1 MIANEGPLDASFCF
15 YRNHVAVCGK
25 RTGTAG
31 DGSFLMAGVQPIKRY
46 TSQARGAR
54 GPRSLLTSGLFLF
67 AVCVNSAAQ
76 RQKPC
81 LPDKTFT
88 RVGVLLEQQDY
99 QTAKALLHE
108 LEFCSHLSPIQRFN
122 VAWLYGKAHDS
133 ADALRIFK
141 SVPVEVPDRLTH
153 AYAIALAEFELAQYQ
168 ASVDTLIAL
177 RSKGIFDAKCADLLG
192 VSYSKLDKFQDA
204 YDVMVENI
212 RQNPSNPYA
221 YFNLIAL
228 FVDTSEMDK
237 AAQVANKAV
246 AALPQNA
253 DALSMRGS
261 IELSLNQTDDAY
273 RDFSAAAQLSPQ
285 APDPPFFMAL
295 VNYRQSKFDE
305 AVRVLRDAV
314 ASGVADSDLHYM
326 LAECLLRI
334 GSRNLAAVLAE
345 LSLAI
350 QLNSNSVPARSLRG
364 ATLLEV
370 GRPQDAVADLKLAR
384 ELDPNPQ
391 RDARNTTYLLGRA
404 YAALGRRDE
413 ANALFAQVG
422 HQYSFDKTDTLN
434 QLSEQKMRTALHP

>member
-1 MIANEGPLDASFCF
+1 MITNEAPVGASFCF
-15 YRNHVAVCGK
+15 NRNHVAVCLT
-25 RTGTAG
+25 RTGTTG
-31 DGSFLMAGVQPIKRY
+31 DGSLLMTDVQPIERY
-46 TSQARGAR
+46 TSRARGVR
-54 GPRSLLTSGLFLF
+54 GLGLLLTGGLLLF
-67 AVCVNSAAQ
+67 TVSVNSAAQ
-76 RQKPC
+76 KQKPC
-81 LPDKTFT
+81 LPDKAFT

-99 QTAKALLHE
+99 QTSKALLHD
-108 LEFCSHLSPIQRFN
+108 LEVCSDLSPIQRFN
-122 VAWLYGKAHDS
+122 VGWLYGKAHDS

-141 SVPVEVPDRLTH
+141 SVQPEVPDRLTH
-153 AYAIALAEFELAQYQ
+153 AYAVALAEFELAQYQ

-237 AAQVANKAV
+237 AGQVANKAV

-261 IELSLNQTDDAY
+261 IELFRNQTDDAY

-305 AVRVLRDAV
+305 AVRVLRDAI

-326 LAECLLRI
+326 LAECLLRS

-345 LSLAI
+345 LNLAI
-350 QLNSNSVPARSLRG
+350 QLNPNSVPARSLRG

-391 RDARNTTYLLGRA
+391 RDTRNTTYLLARA
-404 YAALGRRDE
+404 YAAIGRRDE
-413 ANALFAQVG
+413 AKALFAQVG
-422 HQYSFDKTDTLN
+422 HQYSSDRTDTLN
-434 QLSEQKMRTALHP
+434 QLSEQKMRAALHP

>member
-1 MIANEGPLDASFCF
+1 M
-15 YRNHVAVCGK
+15 
-25 RTGTAG
+25 TGLR
-31 DGSFLMAGVQPIKRY
+31 D
-46 TSQARGAR
+46 TSQARGMR
-54 GPRSLLTSGLFLF
+54 GLRLLLTSGLFLF
-67 AVCVNSAAQ
+67 AVCAHSAAQ
-76 RQKPC
+76 KKPC

-88 RVGVLLEQQDY
+88 RIGVLLEQQDY

-122 VAWLYGKAHDS
+122 VGWLYGKAHDS
-133 ADALRIFK
+133 AGALRIFE
-141 SVPVEVPDRLTH
+141 SVQPEVPDRLTH
-153 AYAIALAEFELAQYQ
+153 AYAIALAEFDLAQYQ

-261 IELSLNQTDDAY
+261 IELFRNQTGDAY
-273 RDFSAAAQLSPQ
+273 RDFSVAAQLSPQ

-305 AVRVLRDAV
+305 AVRVLRDAI

-345 LSLAI
+345 LNLAI
-350 QLNSNSVPARSLRG
+350 QLNPNSVPARSLRG

-370 GRPQDAVADLKLAR
+370 GRPQDAVADLKLAC

-391 RDARNTTYLLGRA
+391 RDTRNTTYLLGRA

-422 HQYSFDKTDTLN
+422 HQYSSDRTDTLN
-434 QLSEQKMRTALHP
+434 QLSEQKMRAALHP

>member
-1 MIANEGPLDASFCF
+1 
-15 YRNHVAVCGK
+15 
-25 RTGTAG
+25 
-31 DGSFLMAGVQPIKRY
+31 MAGVQPIKRY
-46 TSQARGAR
+46 TSQARGVKGA
-54 GPRSLLTSGLFLF
+54 RSLLTSGLFLF

-133 ADALRIFK
+133 ADALRIFE
-141 SVPVEVPDRLTH
+141 SVQVEVPDRLTH
-153 AYAIALAEFELAQYQ
+153 AYAIALADFELAQYQ

-177 RSKGIFDAKCADLLG
+177 RSRGIFDAKCADLLG

-261 IELSLNQTDDAY
+261 IELFRNQTGDAY

-305 AVRVLRDAV
+305 AVRVLRDAI

-334 GSRNLAAVLAE
+334 GSRKLAAVLAE
-345 LSLAI
+345 LNLAI
-350 QLNSNSVPARSLRG
+350 QLNPNSVPARSLRG

-391 RDARNTTYLLGRA
+391 RDTRNTTYLLARA
-404 YAALGRRDE
+404 YAAIGRRDE
-413 ANALFAQVG
+413 ANALFARVG
-422 HQYSFDKTDTLN
+422 HQYSSDRTDTLN
-434 QLSEQKMRTALHP
+434 QLSEQKMRAALHP

>member
-1 MIANEGPLDASFCF
+1 MIANESPLGASFCF
-15 YRNHVAVCGK
+15 YRNHVAVCPK
-25 RTGTAG
+25 RTGTTG
-31 DGSFLMAGVQPIKRY
+31 DGSFLMTGVQPIKRD
-46 TSQARGAR
+46 TAQARGVR
-54 GPRSLLTSGLFLF
+54 GLILLLTGGLFLF
-67 AVCVNSAAQ
+67 AVCVNSAAEK
-76 RQKPC
+76 QKPC

-122 VAWLYGKAHDS
+122 IGWLYGKAHDS

-141 SVPVEVPDRLTH
+141 SVQPEVPDRLTH
-153 AYAIALAEFELAQYQ
+153 AYAIALAEFELKQYQ
-168 ASVDTLIAL
+168 ASVDTLVTL

-204 YDVMVENI
+204 YNVMVENI

-237 AAQVANKAV
+237 AAQMANKAV
-246 AALPQNA
+246 AALPQNP
-253 DALSMRGS
+253 DALSLRGS
-261 IELSLNQTDDAY
+261 IELFRNQTDDAY

-305 AVRVLRDAV
+305 AVRVLRNAI

-345 LSLAI
+345 LNLAI
-350 QLNSNSVPARSLRG
+350 QLHPNSVPARSLRG

-391 RDARNTTYLLGRA
+391 RDTRNTTYLLARA
-404 YAALGRRDE
+404 YAAIGRREE

-422 HQYSFDKTDTLN
+422 RQYSSNNTDTLN
-434 QLSEQKMRTALHP
+434 QLSEQKMRAALHP

>member
-1 MIANEGPLDASFCF
+1 M
-15 YRNHVAVCGK
+15 
-25 RTGTAG
+25 
-31 DGSFLMAGVQPIKRY
+31 
-46 TSQARGAR
+46 RGLR
-54 GPRSLLTSGLFLF
+54 LLLTSGLFLF
-67 AVCVNSAAQ
+67 AVCAHSAAQ
-76 RQKPC
+76 KKPC

-88 RVGVLLEQQDY
+88 RIGVLLEQQDY

-108 LEFCSHLSPIQRFN
+108 LDFCSHLSPIQRFN
-122 VAWLYGKAHDS
+122 VGWLYGKAHDS
-133 ADALRIFK
+133 AGALRIFE
-141 SVPVEVPDRLTH
+141 SVQPEVPDRLTH
-153 AYAIALAEFELAQYQ
+153 AYAIALAEFDLAQYQ

-237 AAQVANKAV
+237 ATQVANKAV

-261 IELSLNQTDDAY
+261 IELFRNQTGDAY

-305 AVRVLRDAV
+305 AVRVLRDAI

-345 LSLAI
+345 LNLAI
-350 QLNSNSVPARSLRG
+350 QLNPNSVPARSLRG

-370 GRPQDAVADLKLAR
+370 GRPQDAVADLKLAC

-391 RDARNTTYLLGRA
+391 RDTRNTTYLLGRA

-413 ANALFAQVG
+413 ANALFAQVD
-422 HQYSFDKTDTLN
+422 HQYSSDRTDTLN
-434 QLSEQKMRTALHP
+434 QLSEQKMRAALHP

>member
-1 MIANEGPLDASFCF
+1 
-15 YRNHVAVCGK
+15 
-25 RTGTAG
+25 
-31 DGSFLMAGVQPIKRY
+31 
-46 TSQARGAR
+46 
-54 GPRSLLTSGLFLF
+54 
-67 AVCVNSAAQ
+67 
-76 RQKPC
+76 
-81 LPDKTFT
+81 
-88 RVGVLLEQQDY
+88 
-99 QTAKALLHE
+99 
-108 LEFCSHLSPIQRFN
+108 
-122 VAWLYGKAHDS
+122 
-133 ADALRIFK
+133 
-141 SVPVEVPDRLTH
+141 VPDRLTH
-153 AYAIALAEFELAQYQ
+153 AYAIALAEFELKQYQ

-246 AALPQNA
+246 AALPQNP

-261 IELSLNQTDDAY
+261 IELFRNQTDDAY

-295 VNYRQSKFDE
+295 ANYRQSKFDE
-305 AVRVLRDAV
+305 AVRVLRNAI

-326 LAECLLRI
+326 LAECLLRLD
-334 GSRNLAAVLAE
+334 SRNLAAVVAE
-345 LSLAI
+345 LDLAI
-350 QLNSNSVPARSLRG
+350 QLNPNSVPAHSLRG

-384 ELDPNPQ
+384 DLDPNPQ
-391 RDARNTTYLLGRA
+391 RDTRNTTYLLARA
-404 YAALGRRDE
+404 YAAIGRRDE

-422 HQYSFDKTDTLN
+422 HQYSSDRTDTLN
-434 QLSEQKMRTALHP
+434 QLSEQKMRAALHP

>member
-1 MIANEGPLDASFCF
+1 MIANEAPVGASFCL
-15 YRNHVAVCGK
+15 YRNHVAVCPK
-25 RTGTAG
+25 RTGTTG
-31 DGSFLMAGVQPIKRY
+31 DGSFLMTGVQPIERY
-46 TSQARGAR
+46 TSQAHGVRGLR
-54 GPRSLLTSGLFLF
+54 LLLTGGLFLF
-67 AVCVNSAAQ
+67 AACVNYAAQ
-76 RQKPC
+76 KQKPC
-81 LPDKTFT
+81 LPDKTFI
-88 RVGVLLEQQDY
+88 RVGVLLGQQDY
-99 QTAKALLHE
+99 PTAEALLHE
-108 LEFCSHLSPIQRFN
+108 LEVCPHLSPIQRFN
-122 VAWLYGKAHDS
+122 VGWLYGKAHDS

-141 SVPVEVPDRLTH
+141 SVQPDVPDRLTH
-153 AYAIALAEFELAQYQ
+153 AYAIALAEFELKQYQ

-246 AALPQNA
+246 AALPQNP

-261 IELSLNQTDDAY
+261 IELFRNQTDDAY

-305 AVRVLRDAV
+305 AVRVLRNAI

-326 LAECLLRI
+326 LAECLLRL
-334 GSRNLAAVLAE
+334 GSRNLAPVLAE
-345 LSLAI
+345 LNLAI
-350 QLNSNSVPARSLRG
+350 QLNPNSVPARSLRG

-370 GRPQDAVADLKLAR
+370 GHPHDAVADLKLAR
-384 ELDPNPQ
+384 DLDPNPQ
-391 RDARNTTYLLGRA
+391 RDTRNTTYLLARA
-404 YAALGRRDE
+404 YAATGRRDE

-422 HQYSFDKTDTLN
+422 HQYSSDRTDALN
-434 QLSEQKMRTALHP
+434 QLSEQKMRASLHP

>member
-1 MIANEGPLDASFCF
+1 VKD
-15 YRNHVAVCGK
+15 
-25 RTGTAG
+25 
-31 DGSFLMAGVQPIKRY
+31 
-46 TSQARGAR
+46 
-54 GPRSLLTSGLFLF
+54 
-67 AVCVNSAAQ
+67 
-76 RQKPC
+76 
-81 LPDKTFT
+81 
-88 RVGVLLEQQDY
+88 
-99 QTAKALLHE
+99 LLHE

-122 VAWLYGKAHDS
+122 VGWLYGKAHDS

-141 SVPVEVPDRLTH
+141 SVKLEVPDRLTH
-153 AYAIALAEFELAQYQ
+153 AYAIALAEFELERYQ

-177 RSKGIFDAKCADLLG
+177 RSKGMFDAKCADLLG
-192 VSYSKLDKFQDA
+192 VSYSKLNEFSDA
-204 YDVMVENI
+204 YNVMAENI
-212 RQNPSNPYA
+212 RHNPSDPYA

-246 AALPQNA
+246 AALPQNP

-261 IELSLNQTDDAY
+261 IELFRNKADDAY

-305 AVRVLRDAV
+305 AVKVLRNAIS
-314 ASGVADSDLHYM
+314 SGVADSDLHYL

-345 LSLAI
+345 LDQAI
-350 QLNSNSVPARSLRG
+350 QLNPNSVPARSLRG

-370 GRPQDAVADLKLAR
+370 GRPQDAVPDLKLAR

-391 RDARNTTYLLGRA
+391 RDTRNTTYLLARA
-404 YAALGRRDE
+404 YAAIGRRDE

-422 HQYSFDKTDTLN
+422 RQYSSNKSDTLN
-434 QLSEQKMRTALHP
+434 HLSEQKMRAALHP

>member
-1 MIANEGPLDASFCF
+1 
-15 YRNHVAVCGK
+15 
-25 RTGTAG
+25 
-31 DGSFLMAGVQPIKRY
+31 
-46 TSQARGAR
+46 
-54 GPRSLLTSGLFLF
+54 
-67 AVCVNSAAQ
+67 
-76 RQKPC
+76 
-81 LPDKTFT
+81 
-88 RVGVLLEQQDY
+88 VGVLLEQQDY

-141 SVPVEVPDRLTH
+141 SVQPEVPDRLTH

-204 YDVMVENI
+204 YDIMVENI

-253 DALSMRGS
+253 DALLMRGS
-261 IELSLNQTDDAY
+261 IELFRNQTDYAY

-295 VNYRQSKFDE
+295 VDYRQSKFDE

-334 GSRNLAAVLAE
+334 GSRNIAAVLAE
-345 LSLAI
+345 LNLAI
-350 QLNSNSVPARSLRG
+350 QLNPNSVPARSLRG
-364 ATLLEV
+364 ATLLEA

-391 RDARNTTYLLGRA
+391 RDTRNTTYLLARA
-404 YAALGRRDE
+404 YAAIGRRDE

-422 HQYSFDKTDTLN
+422 HQYSSDRTDTLN
-434 QLSEQKMRTALHP
+434 QLSEQKMRAALHP

>member
-1 MIANEGPLDASFCF
+1 MIANVAPLDASFCF
-15 YRNHVAVCGK
+15 YRNHVAVCRK
-25 RTGTAG
+25 RTGTTG

-141 SVPVEVPDRLTH
+141 SVQVEVPDRLTH

-204 YDVMVENI
+204 YDAMVENI

-261 IELSLNQTDDAY
+261 IELFRNQADDAY

-305 AVRVLRDAV
+305 AVRVLKDAA

-345 LSLAI
+345 LNLAI
-350 QLNSNSVPARSLRG
+350 QLNPNSVPARSLRG

-370 GRPQDAVADLKLAR
+370 GRPRDAVADLKLAR
-384 ELDPNPQ
+384 ELVPNPQ
-391 RDARNTTYLLGRA
+391 RDTRNTTYLLARA
-404 YAALGRRDE
+404 YAAIGRRDE

-422 HQYSFDKTDTLN
+422 HQYSSDRTDTLN
-434 QLSEQKMRTALHP
+434 QLSEQKMRAALHP

>member
-1 MIANEGPLDASFCF
+1 
-15 YRNHVAVCGK
+15 
-25 RTGTAG
+25 
-31 DGSFLMAGVQPIKRY
+31 
-46 TSQARGAR
+46 
-54 GPRSLLTSGLFLF
+54 
-67 AVCVNSAAQ
+67 
-76 RQKPC
+76 
-81 LPDKTFT
+81 
-88 RVGVLLEQQDY
+88 VGVLLEQQDY

-141 SVPVEVPDRLTH
+141 SVQVEVPDRLTH
-153 AYAIALAEFELAQYQ
+153 AYGIALAEFELAQYQ

-261 IELSLNQTDDAY
+261 IELFRNQTDDAY
-273 RDFSAAAQLSPQ
+273 RDFSAAAKLSPQ

-305 AVRVLRDAV
+305 AVRVLRNAI

-345 LSLAI
+345 LNLAI
-350 QLNSNSVPARSLRG
+350 QLNPNSVPARSLRG

-370 GRPQDAVADLKLAR
+370 GRPQDAVTDLKLAR

-391 RDARNTTYLLGRA
+391 RDIRNTTYLLARA
-404 YAALGRRDE
+404 YAAIGRRDE

-422 HQYSFDKTDTLN
+422 HQYNSDRTDTLN
-434 QLSEQKMRTALHP
+434 QLSEQKMRAALHP

>member
-1 MIANEGPLDASFCF
+1 MIANEAPLGASFCF
-15 YRNHVAVCGK
+15 YRNHVAVCLK
-25 RTGTAG
+25 RTGTTG
-31 DGSFLMAGVQPIKRY
+31 DGSFPMAGVQPIKRY
-46 TSQARGAR
+46 TSQAHGVRGL
-54 GPRSLLTSGLFLF
+54 RSLLTGGIFLF

-350 QLNSNSVPARSLRG
+350 QLNPNSVPARSLRG

>member
-1 MIANEGPLDASFCF
+1 M
-15 YRNHVAVCGK
+15 
-25 RTGTAG
+25 T
-31 DGSFLMAGVQPIKRY
+31 GVQPIKRDI
-46 TSQARGAR
+46 SQGRGMR
-54 GPRSLLTSGLFLF
+54 GLRLLLTGGLFLL
-67 AVCVNSAAQ
+67 AVCVNCAAQ
-76 RQKPC
+76 KQKPC

-122 VAWLYGKAHDS
+122 VGWLYGKAHDS
-133 ADALRIFK
+133 AGALRIFE
-141 SVPVEVPDRLTH
+141 SVQPEVPDRLTH
-153 AYAIALAEFELAQYQ
+153 AYAIALAEFDLAQYQ

-261 IELSLNQTDDAY
+261 IELFRNQTDDAY
-273 RDFSAAAQLSPQ
+273 RDFTAAAQLSPR

-305 AVRVLRDAV
+305 AERVLRNAI

-334 GSRNLAAVLAE
+334 GSRNLTAVLAE
-345 LSLAI
+345 LDHAI
-350 QLNSNSVPARSLRG
+350 QLNPSSVPARSLRG

-370 GRPQDAVADLKLAR
+370 GRPQDAVADLKLVR

-391 RDARNTTYLLGRA
+391 RDTRNTTYLLARA
-404 YAALGRRDE
+404 YAAVGRRDE

-422 HQYSFDKTDTLN
+422 RQYSSNKTDTLN
-434 QLSEQKMRTALHP
+434 RLSERKMRAALHP

>member
-1 MIANEGPLDASFCF
+1 MIANEVPRRASFCF
-15 YRNHVAVCGK
+15 DRNRVAICPK
-25 RTGTAG
+25 PIGTTG
-31 DGSFLMAGVQPIKRY
+31 DGSFLMTGLRD
-46 TSQARGAR
+46 TSQARGMR
-54 GPRSLLTSGLFLF
+54 GLRLLLTSGLFLF
-67 AVCVNSAAQ
+67 AVCAHSAAQ
-76 RQKPC
+76 KKPC

-88 RVGVLLEQQDY
+88 RIGVLLEQQDY

-122 VAWLYGKAHDS
+122 VGWLYGKAHDS
-133 ADALRIFK
+133 AGALRIFE
-141 SVPVEVPDRLTH
+141 SVQPEVPDRLTH
-153 AYAIALAEFELAQYQ
+153 AYAIALAEFDLAQYQ

-261 IELSLNQTDDAY
+261 IELFRNQTGDAY

-295 VNYRQSKFDE
+295 VNYRRSKFDE
-305 AVRVLRDAV
+305 AVRVLRDAI

-345 LSLAI
+345 LNLAI
-350 QLNSNSVPARSLRG
+350 QLNPNSVPARSLRG

-370 GRPQDAVADLKLAR
+370 GRPQDAVADLKLAC

-391 RDARNTTYLLGRA
+391 RDTRNTTYLLGRA

-422 HQYSFDKTDTLN
+422 HQYSSDRTDTLN
-434 QLSEQKMRTALHP
+434 QLSEQKMRAALHP